1 MIFVE
6 WNSIKNFALTISINL
21 STHIFCMNQLSFVSF
36 DLISFFHFSFFL
48 VFWLLSRLGSD
59 KILTLMKLPKQCSE
73 LQSKRIFEIMFWLA
87 GKEWQALIDS
97 KRIKIQTGIH
107 YVVVYAHFKKRK
119 KTRSQK
125 HAIAE

>member
-1 MIFVE
+1 
-6 WNSIKNFALTISINL
+6 
-21 STHIFCMNQLSFVSF
+21 
-36 DLISFFHFSFFL
+36 
-48 VFWLLSRLGSD
+48 
-59 KILTLMKLPKQCSE
+59 MKLPKQCSE

-87 GKEWQALIDS
+87 GNEWQALIDS

-107 YVVVYAHFKKRK
+107 YVVVYAHFKSLRGK